1 MTQIP
6 SKQTTRP
13 QPAYDLASLRAEFP
27 ILAREVNGKPL
38 VYLDNAATSQKPLAV
53 IQAMDDYYR
62 FTNANIHR
70 GLHTLSQE
78 ATDAHELAREKVQ
91 GFINAASSK
100 EIIFTRGTTES
111 INLVAQSWGR
121 ANLKAGDQVMLSMM
135 EHHAN
140 IVPWQM
146 LREEL
151 GIELV
156 IIPILADGSLDMEA
170 FFQLLTPKVKFL
182 AITQVSNA
190 LGTLTP
196 LAEIIPVAKAL
207 GIPVLVDG
215 AQAVPH
221 QAVDVQALDADFYV
235 FSAHKM
241 YGPTGIGVLY
251 GKQALLEAMPP
262 WQGGGDMIEVV
273 TFEKTTYAQ
282 LPHKF
287 EAGTPAIADAIGLGA
302 AVDWIQRVNPNAIAA
317 WENELLTYATAQM
330 KAELIGLRILGEAAD
345 KVGVISFVLEGAHA
359 QDIGLLTDQLGV
371 ALRTGHHCA
380 MPVLQHLGVD
390 ATARVSF
397 AAYNTLEEVD
407 VFVAALKRVR
417 EMLI

>member
-1 MTQIP
+1 MNLAKTNLTQP
-6 SKQTTRP
+6 S
-13 QPAYDLASLRAEFP
+13 YDLQALRACFP

-38 VYLDNAATSQKPLAV
+38 VYLDNAATSQKPAAV

-62 FTNANIHR
+62 KTNANIHR

-146 LREEL
+146 LREQL

-156 IIPILADGSLDMEA
+156 IIPVLADGSLNMEA
-170 FFQLLTPKVKFL
+170 FFELLTPKVKFL

-190 LGTLTP
+190 LGTVTP
-196 LAEIIPVAKAL
+196 LDEIIPVARAL
-207 GIPVLVDG
+207 NIPVLVDG
-215 AQAVPH
+215 AQGVPH
-221 QAVDVQALDADFYV
+221 QSVDVQALDADFYV
-235 FSAHKM
+235 FSGHKM

-251 GKQALLEAMPP
+251 GKEALLEAMPP
-262 WQGGGDMIEVV
+262 WQGGGDMIEQVS
-273 TFEKTTYAQ
+273 FEKTTYAQ

-287 EAGTPAIADAIGLGA
+287 EAGTPAIAAAIGLGA
-302 AVDWIQRVNPNAIAA
+302 AVDWMQKIGADAIGA
-317 WENELLTYATAQM
+317 WENQLLAYATQQM
-330 KAELIGLRILGEAAD
+330 KAELPGLRILGEASG

-380 MPVLQHLGVD
+380 MPVLEHLGVT

-417 EMLI
+417 EMLV

>member
-1 MTQIP
+1 MSQ
-6 SKQTTRP
+6 P

-27 ILAREVNGKPL
+27 ILGRQVNGKPL

-62 FTNANIHR
+62 NTNANIHR

-91 GFINAASSK
+91 GFIHAASSK

-121 ANLKAGDQVMLSMM
+121 ANLKAGDQVMLSML

-146 LREEL
+146 LREQL

-156 IIPILADGSLDMEA
+156 IIPILADGSLDREA

-190 LGTLTP
+190 LGTVTP
-196 LAEIIPVAKAL
+196 LDEIIPAAHAL

-215 AQAVPH
+215 AQGVPH
-221 QAVDVQALDADFYV
+221 QSVDVQALDADFYV

-251 GKQALLEAMPP
+251 GKEALLEAMPP
-262 WQGGGDMIEVV
+262 WQGGGDMIEHVS
-273 TFEKTTYAQ
+273 FEKTTYAK

-287 EAGTPAIADAIGLGA
+287 EAGTPAIAAAIGLGA
-302 AVDWIQRVNPNAIAA
+302 AVDWMQKIGADAIGA
-317 WENELLTYATAQM
+317 WENQLLTYATQQM
-330 KAELIGLRILGEAAD
+330 KAELPGLRILGEAKG

-380 MPVLQHLGVD
+380 MPVLEHLGV
-390 ATARVSF
+390 ASTARVSF

-407 VFVAALKRVR
+407 VFVAAIKRVR

>member
-1 MTQIP
+1 MN
-6 SKQTTRP
+6 
-13 QPAYDLASLRAEFP
+13 QPAYDLASLRADFP
-27 ILAREVNGKPL
+27 ILTREVNGKPL

-53 IQAMDDYYR
+53 IQAIDDYYR
-62 FTNANIHR
+62 KTNANIHR
-70 GLHTLSQE
+70 GLHRLSQE

-146 LREEL
+146 LREQL

-156 IIPILADGSLDMEA
+156 IIPILADGSIDMEA
-170 FFQLLTPKVKFL
+170 FFQLLSPKVKFL

-190 LGTLTP
+190 LGTVTP
-196 LAEIIPVAKAL
+196 LDEIIPVARAL

-215 AQAVPH
+215 AQGVPH
-221 QAVDVQALDADFYV
+221 QSIDVQALDADFYV
-235 FSAHKM
+235 FSGHKM

-251 GKQALLEAMPP
+251 GKEALLEAMPP
-262 WQGGGDMIEVV
+262 WQGGGDMIEHVS
-273 TFEKTTYAQ
+273 FDKTTYAK

-287 EAGTPAIADAIGLGA
+287 EAGTPAIAAAIGLGA
-302 AVDWIQRVNPNAIAA
+302 AVDWMQAIGADTIGA
-317 WENELLTYATAQM
+317 WENQLLVYATQQM
-330 KAELIGLRILGEAAD
+330 KAELPGLRILGEAEG

-380 MPVLQHLGVD
+380 MPVLEHLGVT

>member
-1 MTQIP
+1 M
-6 SKQTTRP
+6 S
-13 QPAYDLASLRAEFP
+13 QPTYDLTSLRAEFP
-27 ILAREVNGKPL
+27 ILARKVNGKPL

-62 FTNANIHR
+62 KTNANIHR

-121 ANLKAGDQVMLSMM
+121 ANLKAGDQVMLSML

-146 LREEL
+146 LREQL

-156 IIPILADGSLDMEA
+156 IIPVLDDGSLDKA
-170 FFQLLTPKVKFL
+170 PFYKLLTPKVKFL

-190 LGTLTP
+190 LGTVTP
-196 LAEIIPVAKAL
+196 LAEIIPAAHAL
-207 GIPVLVDG
+207 NIPVLVDG

-251 GKQALLEAMPP
+251 GKRQLLEAMPP
-262 WQGGGDMIEVV
+262 WQGGGDMIEQV
-273 TFEKTTYAQ
+273 TFEKTTYAK

-287 EAGTPAIADAIGLGA
+287 EAGTPAIAAAIGLGA
-302 AVDWIQRVNPNAIAA
+302 AVDWMLKIGPDAIGA
-317 WENELLTYATAQM
+317 WEHQLLVYATKQM
-330 KAELIGLRILGEAAD
+330 KAELPGLRILGEAEG

-359 QDIGLLTDQLGV
+359 QDLGLLTDQLGV

-380 MPVLQHLGVD
+380 MPVLARLGVD

>member
-1 MTQIP
+1 M
-6 SKQTTRP
+6 S
-13 QPAYDLASLRAEFP
+13 QPTSTYDLASLRAEFP
-27 ILAREVNGKPL
+27 ILARQVNGQPL

-62 FTNANIHR
+62 HTNANIHR

-91 GFINAASSK
+91 GFINAAFSK

-121 ANLKAGDQVMLSMM
+121 TNLKAGDQVMLSMM

-146 LREEL
+146 LREQL

-170 FFQLLTPKVKFL
+170 FFELLTPKVKFL

-190 LGTLTP
+190 LGTVTP
-196 LAEIIPVAKAL
+196 LAEIIPAAKAF

-215 AQAVPH
+215 AQAIPH

-262 WQGGGDMIEVV
+262 WQGGGDMIDVV

-302 AVDWIQRVNPNAIAA
+302 AVDWMQRVGADAIGA
-317 WENELLTYATAQM
+317 WEHELLVYATAQM
-330 KAELIGLRILGEAAD
+330 KAELPDLRILGEAPN

-380 MPVLQHLGVD
+380 MPVLHHLGVD

-417 EMLI
+417 AMLI

>member
-1 MTQIP
+1 MSQ
-6 SKQTTRP
+6 P

-27 ILAREVNGKPL
+27 ILGRQVNGKPL

-62 FTNANIHR
+62 NTNANIHR

-91 GFINAASSK
+91 GFIHAASSK

-121 ANLKAGDQVMLSMM
+121 ANLKAGDQVMLSML

-146 LREEL
+146 LREQL

-156 IIPILADGSLDMEA
+156 IIPILADGSLDRKA

-190 LGTLTP
+190 LGTVTP
-196 LAEIIPVAKAL
+196 LDEIIPAAHAL

-215 AQAVPH
+215 AQGVPH
-221 QAVDVQALDADFYV
+221 QSVDVQALDADFYV

-251 GKQALLEAMPP
+251 GKEALLEAMPP
-262 WQGGGDMIEVV
+262 WQGGGDMIEHVS
-273 TFEKTTYAQ
+273 FEKTTYAK

-287 EAGTPAIADAIGLGA
+287 EAGTPAIAAAIGLGA
-302 AVDWIQRVNPNAIAA
+302 AVDWMQKIGADAIGA
-317 WENELLTYATAQM
+317 WENQLLTYATQQM
-330 KAELIGLRILGEAAD
+330 KAELPGLRILGEAKG

-380 MPVLQHLGVD
+380 MPVLEHLGV
-390 ATARVSF
+390 ASTARVSF

-407 VFVAALKRVR
+407 VFVAAIKRVR

>member
-146 LREEL
+146 LREQL

-262 WQGGGDMIEVV
+262 WQGGGDMIDVV

>member
-1 MTQIP
+1 MSQ
-6 SKQTTRP
+6 P

-27 ILAREVNGKPL
+27 ILGRQVNGKPL

-62 FTNANIHR
+62 NTNANIHR

-91 GFINAASSK
+91 GFIHAASSK

-121 ANLKAGDQVMLSMM
+121 ANLKAGDQVMLSML

-146 LREEL
+146 LREQL

-156 IIPILADGSLDMEA
+156 IIPILADGSLDRKA

-190 LGTLTP
+190 LGTVTP
-196 LAEIIPVAKAL
+196 LDEIIPAAHAL

-215 AQAVPH
+215 AQGVPH
-221 QAVDVQALDADFYV
+221 QSVDVQALDADFYV

-251 GKQALLEAMPP
+251 GKEALLEAMPP
-262 WQGGGDMIEVV
+262 WQGGGDMIEHVS
-273 TFEKTTYAQ
+273 FEKTTYAK

-287 EAGTPAIADAIGLGA
+287 EAGTPAIAAALGLGA
-302 AVDWIQRVNPNAIAA
+302 AVDWMQKIGADAIGA
-317 WENELLTYATAQM
+317 WESQLLTYATQQM
-330 KAELIGLRILGEAAD
+330 KAELPGLRILGEAKG

-380 MPVLQHLGVD
+380 MPVLEHLGV
-390 ATARVSF
+390 ASTARVSF

-407 VFVAALKRVR
+407 VFVAAIKRVR

>member
-1 MTQIP
+1 M
-6 SKQTTRP
+6 S
-13 QPAYDLASLRAEFP
+13 QPTSTYDLASLRAEFP
-27 ILAREVNGKPL
+27 ILARQVNGQPL

-62 FTNANIHR
+62 HTNANIHR

-91 GFINAASSK
+91 GFINAAFSK

-146 LREEL
+146 LREQL

-170 FFQLLTPKVKFL
+170 FFELLTPKVKFL

-190 LGTLTP
+190 LGTVTP
-196 LAEIIPVAKAL
+196 LAEIIPAAKAF

-215 AQAVPH
+215 AQAIPH

-262 WQGGGDMIEVV
+262 WQGGGDMIDVV

-302 AVDWIQRVNPNAIAA
+302 AVDWMQRVGADAIGA
-317 WENELLTYATAQM
+317 WEHELLVYATAQM
-330 KAELIGLRILGEAAD
+330 KAELPDLRILGEAPN

-380 MPVLQHLGVD
+380 MPVLHHLGVD

-417 EMLI
+417 AMLI

>member
-196 LAEIIPVAKAL
+196 LAEIIPVARAL

>member
-1 MTQIP
+1 M
-6 SKQTTRP
+6 S
-13 QPAYDLASLRAEFP
+13 QPAYDLASLRADFP

-62 FTNANIHR
+62 KTNANIHR
-70 GLHTLSQE
+70 GLHRLSQE

-121 ANLKAGDQVMLSMM
+121 ANLKAGDQVMLSML

-146 LREEL
+146 LREQL

-156 IIPILADGSLDMEA
+156 IIPILADGSLNMEA
-170 FFQLLTPKVKFL
+170 FFELLTPKVKFL

-190 LGTLTP
+190 LGTVTP
-196 LAEIIPVAKAL
+196 LGKIIPAAHAL
-207 GIPVLVDG
+207 KIPVLVDG
-215 AQAVPH
+215 AQAIPH
-221 QAVDVQALDADFYV
+221 QTVDVQALDADFYV

-251 GKQALLEAMPP
+251 GKEALLEAMPP
-262 WQGGGDMIEVV
+262 WQGGGDMIEHVS
-273 TFEKTTYAQ
+273 FEKTTYAK

-287 EAGTPAIADAIGLGA
+287 EAGTPAIAAAIGLGA
-302 AVDWIQRVNPNAIAA
+302 AVDWMQKIGADTIGA
-317 WENELLTYATAQM
+317 WENQLLTYATQQM
-330 KAELIGLRILGEAAD
+330 KAELPGLRILGEAPN

-380 MPVLQHLGVD
+380 MPVLHHLGVD

-417 EMLI
+417 AMLI

>member
-146 LREEL
+146 LREQL

>member
-1 MTQIP
+1 M
-6 SKQTTRP
+6 S
-13 QPAYDLASLRAEFP
+13 QPTYDLTSLRAEFP
-27 ILAREVNGKPL
+27 ILARKVNGKPL

-62 FTNANIHR
+62 KTNANIHR

-121 ANLKAGDQVMLSMM
+121 ANLKAGDQVMLSML

-146 LREEL
+146 LREQL

-156 IIPILADGSLDMEA
+156 IIPVLDDGSLDKA
-170 FFQLLTPKVKFL
+170 TFYKLLTPKVKFL

-190 LGTLTP
+190 LGTVTP
-196 LAEIIPVAKAL
+196 LAEIIPAAHAL
-207 GIPVLVDG
+207 NIPVLVDG

-251 GKQALLEAMPP
+251 GKQQLLEAMPP
-262 WQGGGDMIEVV
+262 WQGGGDMIEQV
-273 TFEKTTYAQ
+273 TFEKTTYAK

-287 EAGTPAIADAIGLGA
+287 EAGTPAIAAAIGLGA
-302 AVDWIQRVNPNAIAA
+302 AVDWMLKIGPDAIGA
-317 WENELLTYATAQM
+317 WEHQLLVYATKQM
-330 KAELIGLRILGEAAD
+330 KAELPGLRILGEAEG

-359 QDIGLLTDQLGV
+359 QDLGLLTDQLGV

-380 MPVLQHLGVD
+380 MPVLARLGVD

>member
-1 MTQIP
+1 M
-6 SKQTTRP
+6 S
-13 QPAYDLASLRAEFP
+13 QPTSTYDLASLRAEFP
-27 ILAREVNGKPL
+27 ILARQVNGQPL

-62 FTNANIHR
+62 HTNANIHR

-91 GFINAASSK
+91 GFINAAFSK

-190 LGTLTP
+190 LGTVTP
-196 LAEIIPVAKAL
+196 LAEIIPVARAL

>member
-1 MTQIP
+1 MSQ
-6 SKQTTRP
+6 P

-27 ILAREVNGKPL
+27 ILGRQVNGKPL

-62 FTNANIHR
+62 NTNANIHR

-91 GFINAASSK
+91 GFIHAASSK

-121 ANLKAGDQVMLSMM
+121 ANLKAGDQVMLSML

-146 LREEL
+146 LREQL

-156 IIPILADGSLDMEA
+156 IIPILADGSLDREA

-190 LGTLTP
+190 LGTVTP
-196 LAEIIPVAKAL
+196 LDEIIPAAHAL

-215 AQAVPH
+215 AQGVPH
-221 QAVDVQALDADFYV
+221 QKVDVQALDADFYV

-251 GKQALLEAMPP
+251 GKEALLEAMPP
-262 WQGGGDMIEVV
+262 WQGGGDMIEHVS
-273 TFEKTTYAQ
+273 FEKTTYAK

-287 EAGTPAIADAIGLGA
+287 EAGTPAIAAAIGLGA
-302 AVDWIQRVNPNAIAA
+302 AVDWMQKIGADAIGA
-317 WENELLTYATAQM
+317 WENQLLTYATQQM
-330 KAELIGLRILGEAAD
+330 KAELPGLRILGEAEG

-380 MPVLQHLGVD
+380 MPVLEHLGV
-390 ATARVSF
+390 ASTARVSF

-407 VFVAALKRVR
+407 VFVAAIKRVR

>member
-1 MTQIP
+1 M
-6 SKQTTRP
+6 
-13 QPAYDLASLRAEFP
+13 
-27 ILAREVNGKPL
+27 
-38 VYLDNAATSQKPLAV
+38 
-53 IQAMDDYYR
+53 
-62 FTNANIHR
+62 
-70 GLHTLSQE
+70 
-78 ATDAHELAREKVQ
+78 
-91 GFINAASSK
+91 
-100 EIIFTRGTTES
+100 
-111 INLVAQSWGR
+111 AQSWGR
-121 ANLKAGDQVMLSMM
+121 ANLKAGDQVMLSML

-146 LREEL
+146 LREQL

-156 IIPILADGSLDMEA
+156 IIPILADGSLDREA

-190 LGTLTP
+190 LGTVTP
-196 LAEIIPVAKAL
+196 LDEIIPAAHAL

-215 AQAVPH
+215 AQGVPH
-221 QAVDVQALDADFYV
+221 QSVDVQALDADFYV

-251 GKQALLEAMPP
+251 GKEALLEAMPP
-262 WQGGGDMIEVV
+262 WQGGGDMIEHVS
-273 TFEKTTYAQ
+273 FEKTTYAK

-287 EAGTPAIADAIGLGA
+287 EAGTPAIAAAIGLGA
-302 AVDWIQRVNPNAIAA
+302 AVDWMQKIGADAIGA
-317 WENELLTYATAQM
+317 WENQLLTYATQQM
-330 KAELIGLRILGEAAD
+330 KAELPGLRILGEAKG

-380 MPVLQHLGVD
+380 MPVLEHLGV
-390 ATARVSF
+390 ASTARVSF

-407 VFVAALKRVR
+407 VFVAAIKRVR

>member
-1 MTQIP
+1 M
-6 SKQTTRP
+6 S
-13 QPAYDLASLRAEFP
+13 QPTYDLTSLRAEFP
-27 ILAREVNGKPL
+27 ILARKVNGKPL

-62 FTNANIHR
+62 KTNANIHR

-121 ANLKAGDQVMLSMM
+121 ANLKAGDQVMLSML

-146 LREEL
+146 LREQL

-156 IIPILADGSLDMEA
+156 IIPVLDDGSLDKAA
-170 FFQLLTPKVKFL
+170 FYKLLTPKVKFL

-190 LGTLTP
+190 LGTVTP
-196 LAEIIPVAKAL
+196 LAEIIPAAHAL
-207 GIPVLVDG
+207 NIPVLVDG

-251 GKQALLEAMPP
+251 GKRQLLEAMPP
-262 WQGGGDMIEVV
+262 WQGGGDMIEQV
-273 TFEKTTYAQ
+273 TFEKTTYAK

-287 EAGTPAIADAIGLGA
+287 EAGTPAIAAAIGLGA
-302 AVDWIQRVNPNAIAA
+302 AVDWMLKIGPDAIGA
-317 WENELLTYATAQM
+317 WEHQLLVYATKQM
-330 KAELIGLRILGEAAD
+330 KAELPGLRILGEAEG

-359 QDIGLLTDQLGV
+359 QDLGLLTDQLGV

-380 MPVLQHLGVD
+380 MPVLARLGVD